1 MKTTSDNI
9 VPALLETAPSRTA
22 MMTAAGRAVH
32 LFRTG
37 PHALLADWFAWP
49 LVGPVADE
57 VVAGVRP
64 LVDDKEAEFATW
76 FAARARLTE
85 DWLAASGAEQYV
97 VLGAGLDSFAWRQP
111 GDIAVFEV
119 DHPSTQGWKRARL
132 ATLGVEPPATLT
144 WVPVDFERDE
154 LSSALSRAGLDPGRS
169 TFVSWVGVIPYLT
182 RDAIIGTLRQLPP
195 CSLALGYL
203 PPDAERDED
212 SRSIGR
218 VVDGMVR
225 ALGEPWLTMTNPAE
239 LAALLAEAGFTVTD
253 DVGAHDIEG
262 RYGHR
267 AINYERMALA
277 RAVTGASRPE

>member
-1 MKTTSDNI
+1 M
-9 VPALLETAPSRTA
+9 PALLETAPSRTA

-111 GDIAVFEV
+111 ARHRGVRGRPSL
-119 DHPSTQGWKRARL
+119 HPGVEACPPRDPRRGTARHAHVGAGRLRTRRAFLGSQPRRSGPRAIDLCELKAFSAERSRSVTSARL
-132 ATLGVEPPATLT
+132 SAPAWLVVLAS
-144 WVPVDFERDE
+144 WPCLARN
-154 LSSALSRAGLDPGRS
+154 RS
-169 TFVSWVGVIPYLT
+169 T
-182 RDAIIGTLRQLPP
+182 LP
-195 CSLALGYL
+195 A
-203 PPDAERDED
+203 
-212 SRSIGR
+212 
-218 VVDGMVR
+218 
-225 ALGEPWLTMTNPAE
+225 ALGELPTLEKLDLRWNRFARLPDCCARLSARGCVV
-239 LAALLAEAGFTVTD
+239 LA
-253 DVGAHDIEG
+253 
-262 RYGHR
+262 
-267 AINYERMALA
+267 
-277 RAVTGASRPE
+277 